1 MVEERQCVLGL
12 LLSRDSAPLQVK
24 EMIIMAGRID
34 KKFIK
39 LFGLS
44 PDPMR
49 S

>member
-1 MVEERQCVLGL
+1 MVEERQSVLGL
-12 LLSRDSAPLQVK
+12 LSRASAPLQVK
-24 EMIIMAGRID
+24 EMIIMAGSID

>member
-1 MVEERQCVLGL
+1 MVEEKQCVLG